1 MLTMQLDEFLDAVKK
16 GDTARMNQLLNE
28 NPTLSNATEKNG
40 VSAIFLALY
49 RGNKTGA
56 LAIASKKPELD
67 VFEASALGDLERLK
81 NIVNNDPAS
90 VSSYS
95 PDGFTALA
103 LSAYLG
109 QKESVEFLIENGADL
124 NAPARNETGYTA
136 LTGAV
141 SQNHNEIAK
150 VLVRKGAQVN
160 HGYEGGFTPLMH
172 AAYAGNIELVSFLL
186 ENGADPTAR
195 NSEGKTPLTFAQ
207 EKNNRQIVELLTKYT
222 AS

>member
-1 MLTMQLDEFLDAVKK
+1 MLTMQTDEFLDAIKR
-16 GDTARMNQLLNE
+16 GDTARINQLLQE
-28 NPTLSNATEKNG
+28 NPTLSNAREKSG

-49 RGNKTGA
+49 RGNKAGA

-67 VFEASALGDLERLK
+67 VFEASALGDVKRLK
-81 NIVNNDPAS
+81 DIVNHDPAS

-103 LSAYLG
+103 LAAYLG
-109 QKESVEFLIENGADL
+109 QRESVEYLVEKGADL
-124 NAPARNETGYTA
+124 NALARNETGYTA

-141 SQNHNEIAK
+141 SQNHNEIARI
-150 VLVRKGAQVN
+150 LVRKGAQVN

-186 ENGADPTAR
+186 QNGADPTAK
-195 NSEGKTPLTFAQ
+195 NGEGKTPLAFAQ
-207 EKNNRQIVELLTKYT
+207 ERNNSQIIELLRKHG

>member
-1 MLTMQLDEFLDAVKK
+1 MLTIQLDEFMDAVKK
-16 GDTARMNQLLNE
+16 GDTARINQLLNE

-40 VSAIFLALY
+40 VSAIFLSLY
-49 RGNKTGA
+49 RGNNTDA

-81 NIVNNDPAS
+81 NIVNHDPAS

-109 QKESVEFLIENGADL
+109 QKESVDFLIEKGADL

-172 AAYAGNIELVSFLL
+172 AAYTGNVELVSLLL

-207 EKNNRQIVELLTKYT
+207 EKNNHQIIELVRKYT

>member
-1 MLTMQLDEFLDAVKK
+1 MLTIQLDEFMDAVKK
-16 GDTARMNQLLNE
+16 GDTARINQLLNE

-49 RGNKTGA
+49 RGNNTDA

-81 NIVNNDPAS
+81 NIVNHDPAS

-109 QKESVEFLIENGADL
+109 QKESVDFLIEKGADL

-172 AAYAGNIELVSFLL
+172 AAYTGNVELVSLLL

-207 EKNNRQIVELLTKYT
+207 EKNNHQIIELVRKYT